1 MFNNSIKFKNNQQ
14 GQVLLIVILVM
25 VVALTIGLSVAS
37 RSIVSLRTSTEQ
49 AESQKALAAAEAGI
63 EQAIKANSAP
73 VPGQLGNASYVT
85 SLSDVNGT
93 NFVLN
98 GGNPISKN
106 DGFDL
111 WLSDYS
117 TSSAEIYQNQRDANL
132 TIYWGD
138 SSDGCS
144 NAALE
149 VAVISG
155 NRSNPTL
162 TKYAFDACQDRQ
174 TGNNFTYISGGGGT
188 VSGETFPFG
197 TTIAVTSGFIVRIIP
212 LYANANV
219 GVLSSADLPNQGK
232 VITSTGAS
240 GATERKI
247 TVFQSY
253 PSLPVELFPYNL
265 FSP

>member
-1 MFNNSIKFKNNQQ
+1 MFNNPVKFKNSQQ

-73 VPGQLGNASYVT
+73 SPGSLGSASYTT
-85 SLSDVNGT
+85 SLSNISGQ
-93 NFVLN
+93 NFLLN
-98 GGNPISKN
+98 GGNPIPKN

-117 TSSAEIYQNQRDANL
+117 TSSAEIYKNQKDANL

-138 SSDGCS
+138 GMDGCA

-149 VAVISG
+149 IAVISG
-155 NRSNPTL
+155 DRPNPVL

-174 TGNNFTYISGGGGT
+174 TGNNFMYISGGGGT
-188 VSGETFPFG
+188 VNGKTFPFG
-197 TTIAVTSGFIVRIIP
+197 VTVTVTKGFIARIIP
-212 LYANANV
+212 LYANAHV

-240 GATERKI
+240 GTTERKI